1 MKKGTV
7 KITGILSGRNAAR
20 LLSVPELWAKYA
32 HSMNKRR
39 MGSALNHNAFGRH
52 FVRSAIFVFGD
63 SALVGNVIDG
73 RFWVSHFCPAT
84 QREGIAA
91 IRELK
96 NHGAV
101 GFAVTADMVGM
112 LQKLGYKNIG
122 ITVPT
127 NFRGQTVIK
136 HILISG

>member
-1 MKKGTV
+1 MVKGTV
-7 KITGILSGRNAAR
+7 KITGILSGHQAAR
-20 LLSVPELWAKYA
+20 LLPVSTLWANYA

-39 MGSALNHNAFGRH
+39 MGSALEHNSFGRH
-52 FVRSAIFVFGD
+52 LVRSAVFVFGN
-63 SALVGNVIDG
+63 SALVGNITDG
-73 RFWVSHFCPAT
+73 RFWVSHFCPNT

-112 LQKLGYKNIG
+112 LQKLGYKKLE

-127 NFRGQTVIK
+127 NFRGQTVVK
-136 HILISG
+136 HILVSG